1 MSREVTD
8 RFGID
13 TGPMAE
19 WRTRKT
25 ITQDEMLFI
34 LHLHPELMAG
44 YHPARDSGVEP

>member
-1 MSREVTD
+1 
-8 RFGID
+8 
-13 TGPMAE
+13 MAE

-34 LHLHPELMAG
+34 LHLHPEPMAG